1 MPMVVSGR
9 SSAAAPNTQMN
20 KMAQVAFLRSI
31 GALDSNSNFVICFS
45 DVDVRR
51 RQARFYADVDP
62 RCQRVMPLPAWRAP
76 QSQLCTPVITMHPS
90 HTPSEQH
97 MHTAFLHMRAP
108 SWLPFMDRHAG
119 GCVSSDLDLMTAQ
132 AGGADD
138 DGGKR
143 GSLGPSRVA
152 ATFVPVFQSISTQAT
167 SKKFIFSPCFCFLLS
182 MVIT

>member
-1 MPMVVSGR
+1 
-9 SSAAAPNTQMN
+9 
-20 KMAQVAFLRSI
+20 
-31 GALDSNSNFVICFS
+31 
-45 DVDVRR
+45 
-51 RQARFYADVDP
+51 
-62 RCQRVMPLPAWRAP
+62 
-76 QSQLCTPVITMHPS
+76 MH
-90 HTPSEQH
+90 
-97 MHTAFLHMRAP
+97 AP
-108 SWLPFMDRHAG
+108 SWLTFMDRHAG

-167 SKKFIFSPCFCFLLS
+167 SKKFIFFPCFCFLLS